1 MAVDAQGELTNRSVG
16 ERLVK
21 LGKIRSG
28 IAPVLAAARQSAKT
42 MEELYHGQ
50 NIKDPIYHDMKAIIG
65 PLERLAQRV
74 DDEIEKNLKKLTD
87 TEITDPPLDQSQNE
101 GLVRD
106 KLKRQLRSLG

>member
-28 IAPVLAAARQSAKT
+28 VGPVLAAARSSAQE
-42 MEELYHGQ
+42 MERLYHEAGQ
-50 NIKDPIYHDMKAIIG
+50 KDSIYHDMKAVIG
-65 PLERLAQRV
+65 PLERLLQRV

-87 TEITDPPLDQSQNE
+87 TEITDPPLDPSQNE
-101 GLVRD
+101 GVVRD